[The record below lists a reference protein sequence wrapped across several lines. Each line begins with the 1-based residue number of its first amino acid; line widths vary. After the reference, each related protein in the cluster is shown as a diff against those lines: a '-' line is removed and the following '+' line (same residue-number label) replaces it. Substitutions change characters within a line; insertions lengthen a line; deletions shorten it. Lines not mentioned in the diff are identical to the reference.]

1 MEVFVD
7 FWLGSVWE
15 VVRQSTEQSAADE
28 GQIGRQVGVS

>member
-15 VVRQSTEQSAADE
+15 VVRQPAEQGAADE
-28 GQIGRQVGVS
+28 GQIGQQIGVS